1 MLGFDFHMNRK
12 VSSELLGRCMISC
25 FFVIITHFTLSMILR
40 FSAPSS
46 LLTLLPLSALVL
58 LVVAGF
64 GRFCRRL
71 LGVSASASAFVF
83 FNMLFIWGVY
93 IAVVRQAISPLMNI
107 VVNGELVMLLT
118 GLCSIISSD
127 PGVVKDETSHTDKLV
142 GGSVSEVEAQCEEL
156 EPSAGGILHE
166 DLAEES
172 TISRVRYCRSCK
184 AYIKGFDHHCP
195 AFGNCIGQKNHV
207 LFMVLLVGFVITE
220 TSYVVCCFQFA
231 TQARVF
237 DKTGLESGLSGNLSI
252 STMLFSLL
260 QVLWQ
265 VVFLAW
271 HIYCVCVNIKTE
283 EWINWKN
290 YPEFQLSIQPQ
301 PGQTF
306 TEMRFR
312 NPYNKGVL
320 RNLKEFLVSTR
331 AGVKVK

>member
-1 MLGFDFHMNRK
+1 MLLRHHHSFYPFDDPSLFRSLI
-12 VSSELLGRCMISC
+12 SSYSPP
-25 FFVIITHFTLSMILR
+25 TLSSSVACSCWVWEILQ
-40 FSAPSS
+40 A
-46 LLTLLPLSALVL
+46 
-58 LVVAGF
+58 
-64 GRFCRRL
+64 
-71 LGVSASASAFVF
+71 AS
-83 FNMLFIWGVY
+83 W
-93 IAVVRQAISPLMNI
+93 
-107 VVNGELVMLLT
+107 
-118 GLCSIISSD
+118 GLCISFSFCFLQYVVHLGSLYRSSSTSIISSD

-301 PGQTF
+301 PGNVIFHSTIHVWPFMYLFHPIHKYLMFLSTYYSCFETQIGSNHNLTHILFTF
-306 TEMRFR
+306 FW
-312 NPYNKGVL
+312 
-320 RNLKEFLVSTR
+320 
-331 AGVKVK
+331 VKIYLD